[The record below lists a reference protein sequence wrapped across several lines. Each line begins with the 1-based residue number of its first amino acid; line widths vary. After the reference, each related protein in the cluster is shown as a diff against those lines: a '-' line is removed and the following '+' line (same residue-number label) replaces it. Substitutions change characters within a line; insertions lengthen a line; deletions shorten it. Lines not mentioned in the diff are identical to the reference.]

1 MKDTAF
7 FHDLS
12 RFGSNTLVVTEE
24 GVTFSYALVASR
36 GEAIMT
42 GIAGRPLIFLCAA
55 NSVDM
60 LACYIHCLQRH
71 WPVVLTVEQDVELFE
86 RQVALYDP
94 NVILRPHDGT
104 VRVERRHER
113 KINMHDDLCILLS
126 TSGSTGSPKMV
137 KLSAENID
145 SNARSIAQYLDL
157 SACDRGVTALKFN
170 YSYGMSVINSTLV
183 TGGSLLLT
191 ERAITEDAFW
201 DSFSKQNCTHLPG
214 VPYSF
219 EILARMADRLAG
231 CSALR
236 FVTQAGGKLA
246 PALVQKF
253 AALGKKQGWQFF
265 VMYGQT
271 EASPR
276 IAYLP
281 PELAY
286 EYPAAIGCAI
296 PGGIIDII
304 GPDGITVM
312 PEGTEGELRYRG
324 PNIFIGYAE
333 EQSGLAGAEVQ
344 DSLMTGDIARL
355 NEAGLIE
362 IVGRSSRFVKPFGL
376 RINLG
381 DVETEASAFAP
392 GVIATGTDNQIIIAV
407 PDESWTQG
415 CDDAIRARL
424 SAAYKLPPA
433 IFTILSIGSVPRLPN
448 GKTDYR
454 AILAMG
460 LPAPV
465 NQDARETPGRSVRT
479 QWMITRNQMITMLA
493 SGLWHGAAWTF
504 VSWGFVHGLLLVAQR
519 QIGGRIRA
527 LYPQTGLIARVSI
540 IAQIITVFVAVAAT
554 RILFRSPD
562 LERAGRVFQKI
573 LKGPYDWGSLDA
585 KPKLA
590 ICFLLI
596 LAVTMCEIGAEN
608 GIWRRLIRKRRWL
621 RFSAVLM
628 VFLATLVLGDFE
640 GGRFVYVRF

>member
-1 MKDTAF
+1 VKDIAF
-7 FHDLS
+7 FDDLS
-12 RFGSNTLVVTEE
+12 RFAGNTLVVTEE
-24 GVTFSYALVASR
+24 GASFSYAAVSSR
-36 GEAIMT
+36 GEAIMV
-42 GIAGRPLIFLCAA
+42 GIVGRPLIFLCAA

-71 WPVVLTVEQDVELFE
+71 WPVVLTAVQDAELFD

-94 NVILRPHDGT
+94 NVILHAQDGA

-113 KINMHDDLCILLS
+113 KIIMHDDLCILLS

-137 KLSAENID
+137 KLSVGNID

-157 SACDRGVTALKFN
+157 SADDRGVTALKFN
-170 YSYGMSVINSTLV
+170 YSYGMSVINSTLA

-191 ERAITEDAFW
+191 ERAITDEAFW
-201 DSFSKQNCTHLPG
+201 DNFSKQRCTHLPG

-219 EILARMADRLAG
+219 EMLARMTGRLAD
-231 CSALR
+231 CPALR

-246 PALVQKF
+246 PSLVQKF
-253 AALGKKQGWQFF
+253 AALGKEQGWQFF

-281 PELAY
+281 PDLAC
-286 EYPAAIGCAI
+286 EYPAAIGRAI
-296 PGGIIDII
+296 PGGIIDIV
-304 GPDGITVM
+304 GPDGVSVL
-312 PEGTEGELRYRG
+312 PAGTDGELRYSG

-333 EQSGLAGAEVQ
+333 DQSGLAGAEIQ

-376 RINLG
+376 RVNLA
-381 DVETEASAFAP
+381 DVETEASAFAL
-392 GVIATGTDNQIIIAV
+392 GAIATGTDDQIIIAV
-407 PDESWTQG
+407 PDESWTLG
-415 CDDAIRARL
+415 CEEAIRARL

-433 IFTILSIGSVPRLPN
+433 IFTMVRIGSVPRLDN

-454 AILAMG
+454 AILALG
-460 LPAPV
+460 LSTPIDQHDMQA
-465 NQDARETPGRSVRT
+465 PGRSART

-519 QIGGRIRA
+519 QIGARVRA
-527 LYPQTGLIARVSI
+527 LYPQTGLVARASI
-540 IAQIITVFVAVAAT
+540 LAQIITVFVAVAAT

-562 LERAGRVFQKI
+562 LERAGQVFEKI
-573 LKGPYDWGSLDA
+573 LSGPYNWGSLDA

-590 ICFLLI
+590 ICVLLI
-596 LAVTMCEIGAEN
+596 LSVTICEIGTEN
-608 GIWRRLIRKRRWL
+608 GIWRRLVRTRRWL
-621 RFSAVLM
+621 RFLAVLII
-628 VFLATLVLGDFE
+628 FLVTLVLGDFE